1 MKLTNKRVYRDYQ
14 VLEKFEAGIILTG
27 PEVKSLKQGRGD
39 LSSSFVRI
47 REGEAWLTGTNIPS
61 YQQAGGQ
68 EYDPLRP
75 RKLLLHKKELLSLS
89 TKIGQS
95 GLTLVP
101 LSLYTKGRLVK
112 AEIALAKGRKQYEKR
127 EVKKRKDIEREVERA
142 LREK

>member
-14 VLEKFEAGIILTG
+14 VLEKFEAGIVLTG

-47 REGEAWLTGTNIPS
+47 REGEAWLTGANIPF

-68 EYDPLRP
+68 EYDPLRS

-112 AEIALAKGRKQYEKR
+112 AGIALAKGRKQYEKR